1 MDDVESR
8 LGGFAEVADQFGQQV
23 FQFLPLKSDSL
34 DGGSVEITAF
44 RTIVPHKA
52 VGIPFL
58 GPASRHLDGRFHTRL
73 IWLYRRFH
81 NRFRFMVSMNP
92 AFRLCREDSPG
103 IGCRT
108 SLR

>member
-1 MDDVESR
+1 MGEVVSR
-8 LGGFAEVADQFGQQV
+8 FGGFAEVADQLGQQA

-44 RTIVPHKA
+44 RTVVPHKA
-52 VGIPFL
+52 LGIPFL

-81 NRFRFMVSMNP
+81 GGFSFYGLGESCFPVMS
-92 AFRLCREDSPG
+92 
-103 IGCRT
+103 
-108 SLR
+108 